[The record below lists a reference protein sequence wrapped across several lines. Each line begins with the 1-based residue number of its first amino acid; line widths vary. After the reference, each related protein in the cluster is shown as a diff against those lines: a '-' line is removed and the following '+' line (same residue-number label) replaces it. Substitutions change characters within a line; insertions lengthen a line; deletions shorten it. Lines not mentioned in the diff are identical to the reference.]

1 MDIIYKL
8 FRKPW
13 QQHRLSKYRK
23 IVAEVN
29 ALEHNY
35 IHLIDKD
42 LEKKVREL
50 YMNAQGS
57 KHIYTL
63 IPEALAVAREFS
75 SRMLNMRP
83 YDVQLIGTLA
93 LYEGH
98 IAEMDTGEGK
108 TLLAPLAAFLHQI
121 EEVGR
126 CTHIVTAN
134 EYLAQRDAEWMM
146 PLYQKLNLSVGLVL
160 PEQKPSQRADAYKKQ
175 VVYATAR
182 EVVFDSMR
190 QTTANKAMGLVD
202 TLLRP
207 NQATQFAPNYDFVI
221 VDEVD
226 SVLIDQARSPLSIGS
241 ASAVSPNLG
250 LYKKAEEIAGSMVRG
265 THYRMMQDDRSIEL
279 KDEGK
284 ALARS
289 LAGSVLRLLP
299 TGHKWERYVTCA
311 LAVRYIYKV
320 DQHYVIK
327 DKQVVLID
335 ESTGRLMPG
344 RQLQEGI
351 HQALEVRNELPPSA
365 EMKGSLST
373 TFQTFFRKYKKI
385 SGMTGSASSS
395 ASEFKN
401 IYKLNIVP
409 IPPHQLR
416 KRVIH
421 PDKVYRTIKTK
432 FQATISEVEKY
443 HKTGRPILIGTG
455 SVQTSEIMSQL
466 LTDHGLTHEVLNA
479 KNHLREAEIITDAG
493 IQDRITIITNMA
505 GRGVDIKLGDGVAAI
520 GGMMLIST
528 DRSPFHRLDDQ
539 LTGRVGR
546 QGDPGDCI
554 FLLSLRDDILYD
566 KERKSKCRLRQKSR
580 TNRNAP
586 IEDVKAITL
595 FSNVQKHYNKLGIKQ
610 RKKVYDAEVQK
621 EKLKSEGLWED
632 WMST

>member
-8 FRKPW
+8 FRQPW
-13 QQHRLSKYRK
+13 QQHRLNKYLK
-23 IVAEVN
+23 IVAKVN
-29 ALEHNY
+29 ALEKNY
-35 IHLIDKD
+35 IHLIDED
-42 LEKKVREL
+42 LDKSVREL
-50 YMNAQGS
+50 YMNAQGT
-57 KHIYTL
+57 KEIYTL
-63 IPEALAVAREFS
+63 IPEALAVARELS
-75 SRMLNMRP
+75 SRTLNMRP
-83 YDVQLIGTLA
+83 YDVQLIGTLS

-98 IAEMDTGEGK
+98 ITEMDTGEGK

-121 EEVGR
+121 EEAGR

-134 EYLAQRDAEWMM
+134 EYLAQRDAQWML
-146 PLYQKLNLSVGLVL
+146 PLYQKLNLSVGLAL
-160 PEQKPSQRADAYKKQ
+160 PGQKPSERANAYSKQ
-175 VVYATAR
+175 VLYATAR

-190 QTTANKAMGLVD
+190 QTSATNAMGLVD
-202 TLLRP
+202 TILRP
-207 NQATQFAPNYDFVI
+207 NQGMQIAPNYDFVI
-221 VDEVD
+221 VDEID

-250 LYKKAEEIAGSMVRG
+250 LYKKAEEVAGSMVRG
-265 THYRMMQDDRSIEL
+265 THYRMIQDDRSMEL

-289 LAGSVLRLLP
+289 LAGNVLRLLP

-311 LAVRYIYKV
+311 LAVRYIYKI

-327 DKQVVLID
+327 DNQVVLID

-351 HQALEVRNELPPSA
+351 HQALEVHNDLPPSA

-373 TFQTFFRKYKKI
+373 TFQTFFRKYNKI

-395 ASEFKN
+395 AAEFKN
-401 IYKLNIVP
+401 IYALNIVP
-409 IPPHQLR
+409 IPPHQKR
-416 KRVIH
+416 KRIIH
-421 PDKVYRTIKTK
+421 PDKVYRTLKTK
-432 FQATISEVEKY
+432 FEAAINEIEKF

-455 SVQTSEIMSQL
+455 SVQASEVMSQL

-479 KNHLREAEIITDAG
+479 KNHLREAEIIADAG
-493 IQDRITIITNMA
+493 ILNRITIITNMA
-505 GRGVDIKLGDGVAAI
+505 GRGVDIKLGEGVAEI
-520 GGMMLIST
+520 GGMVLIST

-566 KERKSKCRLRQKSR
+566 KERKTKCRLRQKSR
-580 TNRNAP
+580 GNRSAP
-586 IEDVKAITL
+586 IKDAKAVAL
-595 FSNVQKHYNKLGIKQ
+595 FSNVQNQYNKLGVKQ
-610 RKKVYDAEVQK
+610 RKKVFDAEVQK
-621 EKLKSEGLWED
+621 EKLKSEGIWED